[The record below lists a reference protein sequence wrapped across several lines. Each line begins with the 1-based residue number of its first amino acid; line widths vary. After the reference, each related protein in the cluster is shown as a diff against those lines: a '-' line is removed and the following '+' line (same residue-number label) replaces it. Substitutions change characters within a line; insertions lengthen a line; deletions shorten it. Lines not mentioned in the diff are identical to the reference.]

1 MEFFSDY
8 ELNGEILIPLEN
20 SKFFDDKENIT
31 LKEISECS
39 YKDFRNVLFQG
50 ELIRLILI
58 IKSDNFDKN
67 LFEKLLFKIEFE
79 GTDNN
84 IMGTLRLDDDSENSD
99 DNNQSLPYDLFTL
112 NNEKINEKN
121 YKSEKISRKFFDEE
135 KHIGIYEIFK
145 QIIVPKYLIGNNS
158 IMKLQLMLKN
168 EKNQQLLN
176 NNLEKNIEPMTFYK
190 HGLYKTIEE
199 YNLLKTFFKEIQIIR
214 PINITSIKQID
225 LSVESFLLQV
235 HIQNTT
241 YSVNFIDIS
250 LKKSKYLKNTSKNEE
265 NYLKNFDY
273 YGEKIKINE
282 IQILEEETSLDEQE
296 NDHIAKISEDIF
308 HSLKKIYFNLLGA
321 KFPVILRPTEEY
333 NLTIKVIKNS
343 FLDRIKDPD
352 KESKKENKNDDNLNE
367 NSNQETENLLKKS
380 QTLTESN
387 VSNETKFSN
396 LKNTNNMK
404 RPSLEINIDDMLSKR
419 RKSRLKTN
427 SIVIKTT
434 SQFNLKNNER
444 LMTNVGNPL
453 FTESNYIYNTVTTR
467 GNLGGYYDDSDDF
480 SIEEDKIRINL
491 ITPVIIYISSNLFY
505 ENLFIAIQI
514 KWINEIFQFLKIE
527 MSLPKDIYI
536 NEFFE
541 IKIKVRNI
549 SSNPMNLFMET
560 KESDM
565 EDEHTNKEILPNII
579 AQTKFQNLGQFDCNQ
594 DKIVMLKFLPCKIG
608 VADLPNFAI
617 TDAISTRRFFIV
629 PTNKIIIK
637 QSEGSRTNELNRFM
651 SINLN

>member
-158 IMKLQLMLKN
+158 IMKIQLMLKN
-168 EKNQQLLN
+168 EKNQKLLN

-225 LSVESFLLQV
+225 LSVESFILQV